1 MLEINLLPKE
11 YQKRKFQ
18 VTLEKNTLYIIGS
31 GIAVLLLLAVYS
43 FFFQVMP
50 ISSLENKIV
59 KAREQTKEYDVE
71 ISLIKQLTEEKKLLL
86 SRISTIDTL
95 DANRESLIKVV
106 SDLGARIPSYLWL
119 TSFEQT
125 VVEGGET
132 GQGSMQVSIEGKTFS
147 INSLAT
153 FLVRLKKSS
162 YLNNIDL
169 SMVELIEER
178 LESVTGDLAGAET
191 YESYN
196 FTINAN
202 LLLNGKSIIKDDNT
216 LIASKQTAGSEF

>member
-71 ISLIKQLTEEKKLLL
+71 ISLIKQLTDEKKLLL

-119 TSFEQT
+119 TSFEPGWSGN
-125 VVEGGET
+125 V
-132 GQGSMQVSIEGKTFS
+132 
-147 INSLAT
+147 
-153 FLVRLKKSS
+153 
-162 YLNNIDL
+162 
-169 SMVELIEER
+169 
-178 LESVTGDLAGAET
+178 
-191 YESYN
+191 
-196 FTINAN
+196 
-202 LLLNGKSIIKDDNT
+202 
-216 LIASKQTAGSEF
+216 

>member
-50 ISSLENKIV
+50 ISSLENEIV
-59 KAREQTKEYDVE
+59 KAREQTKEYDAE
-71 ISLIKQLTEEKKLLL
+71 ITLIKQLTEEKKLLL
-86 SRISTIDTL
+86 TRISTIDTL
-95 DANRESLIKVV
+95 DASRESWVKVV
-106 SDLGARIPSYLWL
+106 SDLGARIPNYLWL
-119 TSFEQT
+119 TSFEQM
-125 VVEGGET
+125 VVESGET
-132 GQGSMQVSIEGKTFS
+132 GQRSMQVNIEGKTFS

-153 FLVRLKKSS
+153 FLVRLKKSL

-169 SMVELIEER
+169 STVELIEER
-178 LESVTGDLAGAET
+178 LESVTGDLAGTET

-202 LLLNGKSIIKDDNT
+202 LLLSGKSIIKDDNT